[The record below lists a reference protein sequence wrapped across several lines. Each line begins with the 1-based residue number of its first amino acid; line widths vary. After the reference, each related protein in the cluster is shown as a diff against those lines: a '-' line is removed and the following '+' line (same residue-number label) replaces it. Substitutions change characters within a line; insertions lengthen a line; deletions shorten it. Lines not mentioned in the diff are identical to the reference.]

1 MQSQQKN
8 MSKLFIGDS
17 DLHRPDADVCDSYEG
32 LPPDYTLGHNM
43 LAGAFAGIAVRFF
56 AQENEAYFGTNQF
69 QLGTLGDVP
78 SRSPKGAYP
87 RLWASLDQVESTD
100 AQCRHECKS

>member
-17 DLHRPDADVCDSYEG
+17 GLQWADTDVCDSYEG

-43 LAGAFAGIAVRFF
+43 LAGAFAGIAVRIFRPR
-56 AQENEAYFGTNQF
+56 E
-69 QLGTLGDVP
+69 
-78 SRSPKGAYP
+78 RSIF
-87 RLWASLDQVESTD
+87 WD
-100 AQCRHECKS
+100 

>member
-17 DLHRPDADVCDSYEG
+17 GLHRGADADVCDSYEG

-56 AQENEAYFGTNQF
+56 AQENEAYFRTNQC
-69 QLGTLGDVP
+69 T
-78 SRSPKGAYP
+78 RNT
-87 RLWASLDQVESTD
+87 RLCTQSIS
-100 AQCRHECKS
+100 